1 MELKPPLPG
10 RKKILI
16 VDDNAINVM
25 VFVNFLDGLDVEIKT
40 AENGYLALSLIR
52 EYNPDLILMDVHMP
66 VLDGIETIQK
76 VRKENSIVAIIAISA
91 SQMYDEKNKSIKAGA
106 NIFLSK
112 PIKRDVLQ
120 KTIFELLNGE

>member
-1 MELKPPLPG
+1 MELKTPLLG
-10 RKKILI
+10 KKKILI

-40 AENGYLALSLIR
+40 AENGFMALSLIR
-52 EYNPDLILMDVHMP
+52 EYNPDVILMDVHMP
-66 VLDGIETIQK
+66 VLDGIEAILK
-76 VRKENSIVAIIAISA
+76 IREENSIVAIIAISA
-91 SQMYDEKNKSIKAGA
+91 SQMYDEKNKSIMAGA
-106 NIFLSK
+106 NIFLPK